1 MSGKSPAFQWYV
13 NDFLGSGR
21 VRAMSLD
28 EVGAYT
34 LLLNY
39 DWNEVGLP
47 DELAPFSKWL
57 GVTPRKASALWD
69 AVRPNFTLREGRWYN
84 PRLEKERAKQEENRR
99 KKSAAATHR
108 WHPGAD
114 ADEHA
119 PAYAPALHMECPP
132 SSIASSS
139 TDKDLVRA
147 DIAAVLGRYKEL
159 HPRRKV
165 VGSEIARLVE
175 RALKNFS
182 AAELGEAIEG
192 NAFDPWHREKA
203 KHELSYVLRS
213 AEKIGYFR
221 ELRRAQITPRLIGV
235 GGEPSAEELASI
247 GIKLQ

>member
-1 MSGKSPAFQWYV
+1 
-13 NDFLGSGR
+13 
-21 VRAMSLD
+21 MSLE

-47 DELAPFSKWL
+47 AELAPFSKWL
-57 GVTPRKASALWD
+57 GVSPRRAQGLWD
-69 AVRPNFTLREGRWYN
+69 AVQSNFALREGRWYN

-99 KKSAAATHR
+99 KKAAAAAHR
-108 WHPGAD
+108 WHPESSTGGD
-114 ADEHA
+114 AHA
-119 PAYAPALHMECPP
+119 SAPALHVECPP

-139 TDKDLVRA
+139 SDKGSIRE

-165 VGSEIARLVE
+165 VGSEISRLVE

-182 AAELGEAIEG
+182 PSELGEAIEG
-192 NAFDPWHREKA
+192 NAFDPWHRERA
-203 KHELSYVLRS
+203 KHELSYVLRN

-221 ELRRAQITPRLIGV
+221 ELRRAQITPRLIAV
-235 GGEPSAEELASI
+235 GGEPTAEELASI